1 MSGKFK
7 SSVARFETYIEWF
20 VQYSIKDLIFTL
32 LWIVFVC
39 FITVMMLRNVMKP
52 VVRVFLINWMKKRK
66 KKKGNQPHF
75 KSCPTFHC
83 YVCFNK
89 ETCRHV
95 KLLIT
100 GFSSSLKRLHGHQKS
115 ERNAVCHYAVLLSNV
130 QRGHGSL
137 CHKLWGSVMIIYH
150 MWGGKQRQ

>member
-52 VVRVFLINWMKKRK
+52 VVRVFLIN
-66 KKKGNQPHF
+66 
-75 KSCPTFHC
+75 
-83 YVCFNK
+83 
-89 ETCRHV
+89 
-95 KLLIT
+95 
-100 GFSSSLKRLHGHQKS
+100 
-115 ERNAVCHYAVLLSNV
+115 
-130 QRGHGSL
+130 
-137 CHKLWGSVMIIYH
+137 
-150 MWGGKQRQ
+150 